1 MFFGNKN
8 KHSNIEF
15 NFQKEV
21 PLEKRQEESRKI
33 LTNYP
38 ERIPIIVERLP
49 NCNTVPELT
58 KRKFLCPSKITFGEF
73 TESVRRKLQLEPS
86 QALFFFVPDLISN
99 EEVISNIYE
108 KRKNPEDGFLYISY
122 SGENV
127 FG

>member
-1 MFFGNKN
+1 MFFGNKS
-8 KHSNIEF
+8 KAVNIEY

-38 ERIPIIVERLP
+38 ERIPIIVERFP
-49 NCNTVPELT
+49 NCDSVPELS
-58 KRKFLCPSKITFGEF
+58 KKKFLCPSQITFGQF
-73 TESVRRKLQLEPS
+73 TETVRRKLQLDPS

-99 EEVISNIYE
+99 EVVISDLYE
-108 KRKNPEDGFLYISY
+108 KKKNPEDGFLYITY